1 MTLLIIVTLVVA
13 LVAAALAVV
22 RWLRVAQREHYIAGW
37 VGRIAWLWVVRRPIN
52 AVLLA
57 ASVVLIA
64 LSVILVATQALITSA
79 IVSLAA
85 LVVAAALPIGL
96 GLRGTNTRLNWTQ
109 RARRLAIAYSAAIV
123 LVGALLWW
131 MLGPV
136 AAALT
141 IVLAPVLMDAVLVP
155 LNALEKRLSHKY
167 LVSARKRLSQV
178 RPTVVA
184 ITGSY
189 GKTST
194 KGYVAHALAGS
205 FSVVASP
212 ASFNNLMG
220 LSRAVNDRVVPGTE
234 VFIAEMGV
242 YGPGEIREL
251 SESFPP
257 DIAAI
262 TTIGEA
268 HLARM
273 KTREVIVA
281 AKSEITERAKT
292 VVLPIDQPELRTLAD
307 KCEREGKRVVRVSTV
322 AGADADVV
330 VDAASGTATVRPAG
344 GGAPVRVPIEVPGT
358 GHAVNIAVTIGI
370 ALALDVDVTTIAPRL
385 HNLPGAQH
393 RAEVQQAPSGAI
405 IIDDTYN
412 SNPVGAERALVGA
425 AELAS
430 ERGGNLVVVTPGMVE
445 LGSVQHQRNRDF
457 AASVTAHGGQLLIV
471 GRTNRA
477 ALLEGAAGAA
487 HPPLVFDR
495 RVQAVQVALD
505 QAADRGVILYENDLP
520 DHYP

>member
-1 MTLLIIVTLVVA
+1 MTALIIVTLIA
-13 LVAAALAVV
+13 GLAAGALAVL

-37 VGRIAWLWVVRRPIN
+37 VSRIGALWVVRRPVNAVIASLVVLLVAA

-57 ASVVLIA
+57 LTGAGLASG
-64 LSVILVATQALITSA
+64 ITS
-79 IVSLAA
+79 ILA
-85 LVVAAALPIGL
+85 VIAAALLPVGL
-96 GLRGTNTRLNWTQ
+96 GVRGRSTPLNWTQ
-109 RARRLAIAYSAAIV
+109 RARRLAAAYAVA
-123 LVGALLWW
+123 LLAVGALLWW
-131 MLGPV
+131 LVGLPGV
-136 AAALT
+136 ALT
-141 IVLAPVLMDAVLVP
+141 VLLAPVIMDGVLVP
-155 LNALEKRLSHKY
+155 MNALEKRLSHKY
-167 LVSARKRLSQV
+167 LVSARKRLGQV

-194 KGYVAHALAGS
+194 KGYVAHVLAGA

-234 VFIAEMGV
+234 VFVAEMGV

-257 DIAAI
+257 DVAAI

-273 KTREVIVA
+273 KTKETIAR
-281 AKSEITERAKT
+281 AKGEITERAKT
-292 VVLPIDQPELRTLAD
+292 VVLPVDEPELRALV
-307 KCEREGKRVVRVSTV
+307 ERCRTEGKRVVTVSTV
-322 AGADADVV
+322 PGTDADVV
-330 VDAASGTATVRPAG
+330 VDAAASVVTMRTAEGATTV
-344 GGAPVRVPIEVPGT
+344 PVEIPGT
-358 GHAVNIAVTIGI
+358 GHAVNIAVTVGV
-370 ALALDVDVTTIAPRL
+370 ALALDVDAAAIAPRL
-385 HNLPGAQH
+385 TALPGSQH
-393 RAEVQQAPSGAI
+393 RAEVQKAPNGTL

-412 SNPVGAERALVGA
+412 SNPVGSERALEGA
-425 AELAS
+425 AALAG
-430 ERGGNLVVVTPGMVE
+430 ERGGQLVVVTPGMVE
-445 LGSVQHQRNRDF
+445 LGPVQFERNRAF
-457 AASVTAHGGQLLIV
+457 AASVTARGGRLLIV

-477 ALLEGAAGAA
+477 ALLAGSAGAE
-487 HPPLVFDR
+487 HPSLVFDR
-495 RVQAVQVALD
+495 REDAVQVALD